1 MLPVNPN
8 REPSD
13 KQVFHHVPEH
23 WTIRRIRT
31 IAEMRVSN
39 VDKHTNEQEIPV
51 RLCNYVDVYYHDH
64 INSDLPYMHA
74 TASYAEVQRF
84 RLKPNDVLITKDSE
98 TWNDIAVPALVT
110 DPPNDLICGY
120 HLAILRPTRAIEGA
134 YLARALQTRPVA
146 QQFHVKAQ
154 GITRYGLSHDDI
166 LSTNVP
172 LPPLEEQ
179 AAIVR
184 YLDHADELIN
194 RYISA
199 KERLIALLEEQRQ
212 AAIHQ
217 AVTRGLDPNAPSKQ
231 SSVEWLADVPQHW
244 QLPEIK
250 QVSKILRGKFTH
262 RPRNDPSLYGGIYP
276 FIQTGDVAAANG
288 IIRTHRQTLNQRGLA
303 VSTMFPAGTLVM
315 TIAANIGD
323 VAVLNFEACFPDSIV
338 GFVPTNKVE
347 RDFLYYLFR
356 AMKSEFLRE
365 APVNTQG
372 NLNVE
377 RIGSRKIPLPSVDE
391 QVTIVRHLAE
401 VSAHIDASMELA
413 HRQVSLIG
421 EYRTRL
427 IADVVTGQ
435 IDVHSAEIGLT
446 TDNPL
451 SETLPDNLTGKA
463 TDRTSPSRGNS

>member
-1 MLPVNPN
+1 MNSRESSWQKYPHYHRCDTSWLGILPNHWALRRLKSCAIDVADLTNHRN
-8 REPSD
+8 RD
-13 KQVFHHVPEH
+13 
-23 WTIRRIRT
+23 
-31 IAEMRVSN
+31 
-39 VDKHTNEQEIPV
+39 
-51 RLCNYVDVYYHDH
+51 DVYVALEHVEGWTGKITEPDEE
-64 INSDLPYMHA
+64 A
-74 TASYAEVQRF
+74 TFESQVKRF
-84 RLKPNDVLITKDSE
+84 KAG
-98 TWNDIAVPALVT
+98 DILF
-110 DPPNDLICGY
+110 GK
-120 HLAILRPTRAIEGA
+120 LRP
-134 YLARALQTRPVA
+134 YLAKVA
-146 QQFHVKAQ
+146 QPKRDGVCVGEFLVLRPHAGV
-154 GITRYGLSHDDI
+154 ITSDYLERLTRSKPVINAIDA
-166 LSTNVP
+166 STFGAKMPRADWHFMGNMALP
-172 LPPLEEQ
+172 LPPLNEQ

-184 YLDHADELIN
+184 YLDHTDEIIN
-194 RYISA
+194 RYIGA

-212 AAIHQ
+212 AVIHQ

-435 IDVHSAEIGLT
+435 IDVR
-446 TDNPL
+446 N
-451 SETLPDNLTGKA
+451 A
-463 TDRTSPSRGNS
+463 TIEVPGQHL

>member
-8 REPSD
+8 HEPSN
-13 KQVFHHVPEH
+13 KQLFHHVPEH

-64 INSDLPYMHA
+64 INSDLPYMYA

-146 QQFHVKAQ
+146 HQFHVKAR

-166 LSTNVP
+166 LSTSVP

-179 AAIVR
+179 RAIVR
-184 YLDHADELIN
+184 YLDHTDEIIN

-212 AAIHQ
+212 AFIHQ
-217 AVTRGLDPNAPSKQ
+217 AVTSGLDPNVPTK
-231 SSVEWLADVPQHW
+231 SSGIPWVGDVPQNWRVASLRYVTECLDGARKPVSRELRANMQGAVPYWGANSIIDHVNDW
-244 QLPEIK
+244 IFDEQLVLIGEDGAPFYDPTRDVSFFTDGKIWPNNHIHVLRCKTLTSPRFLPHVLNCVDYTDFISGSTRDKLTQQSMGNIPVQLP
-250 QVSKILRGKFTH
+250 
-262 RPRNDPSLYGGIYP
+262 P
-276 FIQTGDVAAANG
+276 
-288 IIRTHRQTLNQRGLA
+288 
-303 VSTMFPAGTLVM
+303 
-315 TIAANIGD
+315 IAEQDAI
-323 VAVLNFEACFPDSIV
+323 A
-338 GFVPTNKVE
+338 
-347 RDFLYYLFR
+347 
-356 AMKSEFLRE
+356 EFLASRI
-365 APVNTQG
+365 AHTSKSISYANRQI
-372 NLNVE
+372 NL
-377 RIGSRKIPLPSVDE
+377 I
-391 QVTIVRHLAE
+391 Q
-401 VSAHIDASMELA
+401 
-413 HRQVSLIG
+413 

-435 IDVHSAEIGLT
+435 IDVRDAAVELHV
-446 TDNPL
+446 
-451 SETLPDNLTGKA
+451 
-463 TDRTSPSRGNS
+463 